1 MIVPSSDS
9 KRTLKLPAVPGEI
22 WTVMS
27 LYSIATVAALEERSD
42 HDQRRRG
49 MTRRIVTQCE
59 SIDADF
65 FMISVIRNA
74 VRSQRI
80 LAETQDSRGVA
91 FRVSTSNEQTQSR
104 HVIDNSG
111 DCA

>member
-1 MIVPSSDS
+1 
-9 KRTLKLPAVPGEI
+9 
-22 WTVMS
+22 
-27 LYSIATVAALEERSD
+27 
-42 HDQRRRG
+42 

-74 VRSQRI
+74 VRSSAFWLRLRAAGSGFQRSYF
-80 LAETQDSRGVA
+80 EGKTQPR
-91 FRVSTSNEQTQSR
+91 Q
-104 HVIDNSG
+104 VIDKSG

>member
-1 MIVPSSDS
+1 
-9 KRTLKLPAVPGEI
+9 
-22 WTVMS
+22 
-27 LYSIATVAALEERSD
+27 
-42 HDQRRRG
+42 

-74 VRSQRI
+74 VLPSHFGG
-80 LAETQDSRGVA
+80 DSGQQGVA
-91 FRVSTSNEQTQSR
+91 FRVSTSHEQTQSR

>member
-1 MIVPSSDS
+1 
-9 KRTLKLPAVPGEI
+9 
-22 WTVMS
+22 
-27 LYSIATVAALEERSD
+27 
-42 HDQRRRG
+42 

-80 LAETQDSRGVA
+80 LAETQGSRGWLSALVLRTNKHNLGKSLTTPA
-91 FRVSTSNEQTQSR
+91 IALEKK
-104 HVIDNSG
+104 IL
-111 DCA
+111 